1 MNFNDHLERR
11 MSSFKTISPS
21 DLPENELREE
31 FLCTASGPGG
41 QHVNRTA
48 NTVRLFFDPRSSTL
62 LPPAAQERLIKIA
75 GSDENGEIVIVCRET
90 RSLAQNRI
98 RARKL
103 LTEMINRALVE
114 PRKRKKTKPTRASRE
129 KRLQDKSRRSQIK
142 AGRSGKYE

>member
-1 MNFNDHLERR
+1 MKHPQ
-11 MSSFKTISPS
+11 SISLQ
-21 DLPENELREE
+21 DLPEDELREE

-48 NTVRLFFDPRSSTL
+48 NTVRLFFDPGCSVL
-62 LPPAAQERLIKIA
+62 LSPAARQRLIKIA
-75 GSDENGEIVIVCRET
+75 GTDESGVVVVVCRET

-98 RARKL
+98 RAREI

-129 KRLQDKSRRSQIK
+129 KRLQEKSRRSQIK
-142 AGRSGKYE
+142 AGRSGKYD

>member
-1 MNFNDHLERR
+1 MKHPQ
-11 MSSFKTISPS
+11 SVSIQ
-21 DLPENELREE
+21 DLPEDELREE

-48 NTVRLFFDPRSSTL
+48 NTVRLFFHPGSSDL
-62 LPPAAQERLIKIA
+62 LSTAARERLKKIA

-98 RARKL
+98 RAREL
-103 LTEMINRALVE
+103 LAEMINRALVE

-129 KRLQDKSRRSQIK
+129 KRLQEKSRRSQIK